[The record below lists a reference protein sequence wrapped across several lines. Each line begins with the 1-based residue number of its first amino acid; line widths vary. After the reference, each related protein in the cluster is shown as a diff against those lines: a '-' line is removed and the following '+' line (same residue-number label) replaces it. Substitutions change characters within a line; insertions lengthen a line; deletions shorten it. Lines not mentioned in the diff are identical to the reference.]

1 MINLGEALQI
11 VLAVSLLRWCEAT
24 LACNTLASALLCS
37 LSPSYFQHL
46 PRTASES
53 CSGAGV
59 YSCSLKRLPLLT
71 PLNKTHSSATLNFRP
86 CFYCFSKHCNACNLT
101 TKRSILQPT
110 PCCSQCEWLGHLYPA
125 EPLRRVRSS
134 DRQVEGNRVFVWKG
148 IFFLS
153 TLGCFCITFKC
164 YFSWEMQSGWKLAV
178 HAAKPGIWQPTR
190 HDKTRAGRNPSAQR
204 RSWLPLW
211 LPGGSGSTLVAP
223 ARSCCGSDVCG
234 H

>member
-86 CFYCFSKHCNACNLT
+86 CFYCFSKHCDACNLT

-110 PCCSQCEWLGHLYPA
+110 PCCSQCDWVTCTQLSLSGVCAHQIG
-125 EPLRRVRSS
+125 RRRGTEYLS
-134 DRQVEGNRVFVWKG
+134 EKEY
-148 IFFLS
+148 FF
-153 TLGCFCITFKC
+153 
-164 YFSWEMQSGWKLAV
+164 
-178 HAAKPGIWQPTR
+178 
-190 HDKTRAGRNPSAQR
+190 
-204 RSWLPLW
+204 
-211 LPGGSGSTLVAP
+211 
-223 ARSCCGSDVCG
+223 
-234 H
+234 